1 MTDVRFVK
9 IYRHPARAA
18 AAVAHHAWLAEL
30 GSVRVPALRTFAEH
44 ELVFE
49 HLGPGHPGPQHL
61 DMLAE
66 ALGRTH
72 SAAYT
77 AHLHRARL
85 DQPFTTSAGLVIAD
99 FISPRRTA
107 MDRMPLPVNDLP
119 VAFYKDANIRNFVIT
134 NDSVAIV
141 DFDDLTLAPFGY
153 DLAKLTLS
161 TAMTF
166 GHINC
171 ETIERALEIYNAHT
185 AHPHTETA
193 CSMHQLRHYLE
204 LHHQLTARYLHTNG
218 YRHPWPDV
226 RPWPQP

>member
-1 MTDVRFVK
+1 MIDVRFVK
-9 IYRHPARAA
+9 IYRDPIRAA
-18 AAVAHHAWLAEL
+18 AAVAHHAWLAGL
-30 GSVRVPALRTFAEH
+30 GSVRVPALLTVAEH

-49 HLGPGHPGPQHL
+49 YLGAGHPGPQHL

-66 ALGRTH
+66 VVGRIH
-72 SAAYT
+72 FAAYT

-85 DQPFTTSAGLVIAD
+85 DQPFTTSGGLVIAD

-107 MDRMPLPVNDLP
+107 VDRMPLPVKDLP

-134 NDSVAIV
+134 DDSVAVV

-153 DLAKLTLS
+153 DLAKLILS

-166 GHINC
+166 GHLTH
-171 ETIERALEIYNAHT
+171 EAAERALEIYNAHT
-185 AHPHTETA
+185 AHPCIDTA

-204 LHHQLTARYLHTNG
+204 LHHQLTARYLRTNG

>member
-1 MTDVRFVK
+1 MTVVQFVK
-9 IYRHPARAA
+9 TYRDPARAA
-18 AAVAHHAWLAEL
+18 AAVAHHAWLAGL
-30 GSVRVPALRTFAEH
+30 GSARLPALLTVAEH
-44 ELVFE
+44 ELLFE
-49 HLGPGHPGPQHL
+49 YLGPDHPGPQHL

-66 ALGRTH
+66 ALGRMH
-72 SAAYT
+72 AAAYA

-85 DQPFTTSAGLVIAD
+85 DQPFTTSGGLVIAD

-107 MDRMPLPVNDLP
+107 VARMPLPVKDLP

-134 NDSVAIV
+134 NDTVAIV

-153 DLAKLTLS
+153 DLAKLVLS

-166 GHINC
+166 GHLNH
-171 ETIERALEIYNAHT
+171 EAAERALEIYNAHT
-185 AHPHTETA
+185 AHLHTDSA

-218 YRHPWPDV
+218 YRHSWPDV